1 MSIHSNCICKLPQQK
16 AMIFMV
22 YNILLD
28 IEVLMLK
35 GNLKKISGVG
45 YRPSSGDAIDYIT
58 IHICIDPNR
67 I

>member
-1 MSIHSNCICKLPQQK
+1 
-16 AMIFMV
+16 MV
-22 YNILLD
+22 YYILLD

-35 GNLKKISGVG
+35 GNLKENFGSRVK
-45 YRPSSGDAIDYIT
+45 PSSGDAIGYIT